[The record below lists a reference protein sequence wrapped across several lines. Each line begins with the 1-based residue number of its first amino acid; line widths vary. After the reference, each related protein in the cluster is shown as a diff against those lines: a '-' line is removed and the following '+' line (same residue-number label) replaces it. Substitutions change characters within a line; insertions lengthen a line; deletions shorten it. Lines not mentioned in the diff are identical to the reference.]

1 VAEDDNGARVAGFS
15 RYLLQERELR
25 GLSRKEVSRLT
36 KLAPMV
42 IDALESGEAQRMP
55 ARAYLLGYLRAYAG
69 AVGLDPDQV
78 VLRWQEVAVVEQPA
92 PLGRSQPGRWRLV
105 LVAALAVVIVA
116 AIVAALVLGP
126 RLASGWS
133 RQGEP
138 SERSGEGAGQ

>member
-1 VAEDDNGARVAGFS
+1 VAEDDNGARVAGFG

-25 GLSRKEVSRLT
+25 GLSRKEVSHLT

-78 VLRWQEVAVVEQPA
+78 VLRWQEVAAVEKPE
-92 PLGRSQPGRWRLV
+92 PPGRSPPGRWRLV
-105 LVAALAVVIVA
+105 LVAALAVLILA
-116 AIVAALVLGP
+116 AIVVALILGP
-126 RLASGWS
+126 RLAAGKPG
-133 RQGEP
+133 REGAQ
-138 SERSGEGAGQ
+138 ERSAEGAGQ

>member
-1 VAEDDNGARVAGFS
+1 MAEDDNGARVAGFG

-92 PLGRSQPGRWRLV
+92 PPGRSQPGRWRLV
-105 LVAALAVVIVA
+105 LVAVLAVVIVG
-116 AIVAALVLGP
+116 AIVAALVFGP

-133 RQGEP
+133 RHGEP
-138 SERSGEGAGQ
+138 SESPAEGAGQ